1 MPPVITQAGALN
13 TTALI
18 VPNAYIQIVPPAVN
32 YFNGLPTNILGVVGS
47 AQWGPVNQPQAI
59 GSMQAFAQKFGAIQA
74 RKYDLGTHVAAAVQQ
89 GGNNFRC
96 IRVTDGTDA
105 AATLALSSAASS
117 TETATIAGSFTAGD
131 GLVLT
136 ATSAS
141 INGSP
146 VSVTYTVP
154 TPATG
159 VTVTIAAA
167 ALAAL
172 VNANAALTAA
182 GISATAAAGVVTLVY
197 PTSLTVA
204 WSKTLT
210 GSAPTETITLASG
223 TAGTIQ
229 GITLT
234 SIYTGTLGNQCQ
246 ATISNG
252 SNYTA
257 ASPSYKLTISMP
269 GVQEV
274 FDNIGS
280 STVTG
285 AALWLAMAA
294 AVNSGQSAIRG
305 PSQLVV
311 ASVGG
316 SAAAPTLATST
327 LAGGADGAAGVNAS
341 TLVGQSTSPVKGM
354 YLLQNQGVSV
364 AWLADA
370 DDNTQWANHVAFG
383 VAQGIY
389 MIGVGPAGDTV
400 SNAVTV
406 KQTAGIDSPW
416 FKLLFGD
423 WVYWQDSANN
433 VLRLVSP
440 QAFIGGL
447 LGNLSPQNSTL
458 NKPLQGVVGT
468 QKTSNLTGVSGS
480 YTQADL
486 QSLIGAGIDVI
497 ANPCP
502 GGSYFGAQS
511 GHNSSSD
518 ATRNG
523 DNYTRLTDYIAQTLG
538 AASGKFVG
546 QLQTQ
551 QQQLNAKAAIGAF
564 FQSMQ
569 DAGQI
574 GNSVGTTAYKV
585 NLPGAQ
591 SSPARI
597 ALGYEDC
604 DVFVTY
610 LSVVEKFL
618 VNFQGGQS
626 VVLPASANPNN

>member
-1 MPPVITQAGALN
+1 VTATYP
-13 TTALI
+13 TALT
-18 VPNAYIQIVPPAVN
+18 VTWAKAVT
-32 YFNGLPTNILGVVGS
+32 G
-47 AQWGPVNQPQAI
+47 
-59 GSMQAFAQKFGAIQA
+59 
-74 RKYDLGTHVAAAVQQ
+74 
-89 GGNNFRC
+89 
-96 IRVTDGTDA
+96 
-105 AATLALSSAASS
+105 AATETVTLAAGSG
-117 TETATIAGSFTAGD
+117 TTIAG
-131 GLVLT
+131 L
-136 ATSAS
+136 
-141 INGSP
+141 
-146 VSVTYTVP
+146 
-154 TPATG
+154 
-159 VTVTIAAA
+159 
-167 ALAAL
+167 
-172 VNANAALTAA
+172 
-182 GISATAAAGVVTLVY
+182 
-197 PTSLTVA
+197 
-204 WSKTLT
+204 
-210 GSAPTETITLASG
+210 
-223 TAGTIQ
+223 
-229 GITLT
+229 TLT
-234 SIYTGTLGNQCQ
+234 SLYTGSLGNQAQ
-246 ATISNG
+246 VTVSNG
-252 SNYTA
+252 ANYTA
-257 ASPSYKLTISMP
+257 ANPTYRLTIAMP

-274 FDNIGS
+274 FDNLGGS
-280 STVTG
+280 G
-285 AALWLAMAA
+285 AALWQAMAN

-305 PSQLVV
+305 PSQLVLASTGGAAATPV
-311 ASVGG
+311 IGTSSLAGGTDGAGGASVG
-316 SAAAPTLATST
+316 
-327 LAGGADGAAGVNAS
+327 
-341 TLVGQSTSPVKGM
+341 TLVGQNTLPYRGL
-354 YLLQNQGVSV
+354 YTLQGQGVSV

-370 DDNTQWANHVAFG
+370 DDSSQWANQVAFG
-383 VAQGIY
+383 VANGVY
-389 MIGVGPAGDTV
+389 MIGVTPAGDTI
-400 SNAVTV
+400 SNAITA
-406 KQTAGIDSPW
+406 KQNAGIDSPW
-416 FKLLFGD
+416 WKHLFGD

-440 QAFIGGL
+440 QPFIGGL

-468 QKTSNLTGVSGS
+468 QKTSNLTGVSGT

-511 GHNSSSD
+511 GHNASSD
-518 ATRNG
+518 PTRSG

-551 QQQLNAKAAIGAF
+551 QQQLDAKAAIGAF

-574 GNSVGTTAYKV
+574 GAATGGTAYKV

-626 VVLPASANPNN
+626 VVLPASANLNQ

>member
-1 MPPVITQAGALN
+1 MPPVITPQGALN

-18 VPNAYIQIVPPAVN
+18 VPNAYIQIVPPVTN
-32 YFNGLPTNILGVVGS
+32 YFNGLPTNILGVVGT
-47 AQWGPVNQPQAI
+47 APWGPVNQPQTI
-59 GSMQAFAQKFGAIQA
+59 GSMQAYAQKFGAIQA

-89 GGNNFRC
+89 GANNFRC
-96 IRVTDGTDA
+96 VRVTDGTDA
-105 AATLALSSAASS
+105 AASVALSSAPGS
-117 TETATIAGSFTAGD
+117 TETATFAGSFTAGD
-131 GLVLT
+131 VTTLT
-136 ATSAS
+136 ATSTGL
-141 INGSP
+141 NGSP
-146 VSVTYTVP
+146 VNVSYTTP
-154 TPATG
+154 SPATG
-159 VTVTIAAA
+159 ITVTMAAA
-167 ALAAL
+167 ALAAA
-172 VNANAALTAA
+172 VNASPALSAA
-182 GISATAAAGVVTLVY
+182 GISATSIAGAVTLTY
-197 PTSLTVA
+197 PTSLNVT
-204 WSKTLT
+204 WSKTTPGTETLT
-210 GSAPTETITLASG
+210 LAAGSAVTL
-223 TAGTIQ
+223 Q
-229 GITLT
+229 GIVLT
-234 SIYTGTLGNQCQ
+234 SLYTGTLGNQAQ

-252 SNYTA
+252 SSYTTA
-257 ASPSYKLTISMP
+257 NPSYKLTIAMP

-280 STVTG
+280 AAVTG
-285 AALWLAMAA
+285 TALWQAMAN
-294 AVNSGQSAIRG
+294 AVNNGQSAIRG

-311 ASVGG
+311 ATAGG
-316 SAAAPTLATST
+316 SAAAPALATTS
-327 LAGGADGAAGVNAS
+327 LAGGSDGANGVTAA
-341 TLVGQSTSPVKGM
+341 TLVGNAAPVKGM
-354 YLLQNQGVSV
+354 YALQNQGVAV

-370 DDNTQWANHVAFG
+370 DDSSQWANQVAFG

-389 MIGVGPAGDTV
+389 MIGVTPAGDTV
-400 SNAVTV
+400 SNAITV

-416 FKLLFGD
+416 WKHLFGD
-423 WVYWQDSANN
+423 WVYWQDTANN

-468 QKTSNLTGVSGS
+468 QKTSNFTGISGA

-486 QSLIGAGIDVI
+486 QSLIGAGIDVV

-551 QQQLNAKAAIGAF
+551 QQQLNVKAAIGAF

-574 GNSVGTTAYKV
+574 GTSTGGTAYKV
-585 NLPGAQ
+585 TLPGAQ

-626 VVLPASANPNN
+626 VVLPASANPNQ

>member
-1 MPPVITQAGALN
+1 MPPVITPQGALN

-18 VPNAYIQIVPPAVN
+18 VPNAYIQIVPPQIN
-32 YFNGLPTNILGVVGS
+32 YFNGLPTNILGVVGT
-47 AQWGPVNQPQAI
+47 APWGPVNQPQTI
-59 GSMQAFAQKFGAIQA
+59 GSMQGYAQKFGAIQA

-89 GGNNFRC
+89 GANNFRC
-96 IRVTDGTDA
+96 VRVTDGTDTA
-105 AATLALSSAASS
+105 ASLALASTTGS
-117 TETATIAGSFTAGD
+117 TETITVGG
-131 GLVLT
+131 T
-136 ATSAS
+136 ATPGDVLSVTVTS
-141 INGSP
+141 TGVTGSP
-146 VSVTYTVP
+146 VTISYTVKS
-154 TPATG
+154 G
-159 VTVTIAAA
+159 DIAATMAASLGA
-167 ALAAL
+167 ALGANVAL
-172 VNANAALTAA
+172 AAA
-182 GISATAAAGVVTLVY
+182 GISFSVAGAIITALY
-197 PTSLTVA
+197 PTALAVTWAKTV
-204 WSKTLT
+204 T
-210 GSAPTETITLASG
+210 GTSPTETVTLA
-223 TAGTIQ
+223 AGSATPIY
-229 GITLT
+229 GLTLT
-234 SIYTGTLGNQCQ
+234 SIYTGTLGNQAQ
-246 ATISNG
+246 VTISNG

-257 ASPSYKLTISMP
+257 TNPTYKLTISMP
-269 GVQEV
+269 GTQEV
-274 FDNIGS
+274 FDNLG
-280 STVTG
+280 G
-285 AALWLAMAA
+285 ASAVAVWQAMANA
-294 AVNSGQSAIRG
+294 INNGQSALRG
-305 PSQLVV
+305 PSQLVI
-311 ASVGG
+311 ASSGFSTVTPTAGTSSLTGG
-316 SAAAPTLATST
+316 SDG
-327 LAGGADGAAGVNAS
+327 AGGVTAA
-341 TLVGQSTSPVKGM
+341 TLVGQSASPLKGM
-354 YLLQNQGVSV
+354 YALQNQGISV

-370 DDNTQWANHVAFG
+370 DDSSQWANQLGFG
-383 VAQGIY
+383 VANGIY
-389 MIGVGPAGDTV
+389 MIGVTPAGDTI
-400 SNAVTV
+400 ATAITA

-416 FKLLFGD
+416 WKHLFGD
-423 WVYWQDSANN
+423 WVYWQDTANN

-468 QKTSNLTGVSGS
+468 QKTSNLTGVSGA

-486 QSLIGAGIDVI
+486 QNLIGAGIDVI

-511 GHNSSSD
+511 GHNASSD
-518 ATRNG
+518 PTRNG

-574 GNSVGTTAYKV
+574 GASTGGTAYKV

-597 ALGYEDC
+597 ALGYQDC

-626 VVLPASANPNN
+626 VVLPASANPNS

>member
-1 MPPVITQAGALN
+1 MPPVITPQGALN

-18 VPNAYIQIVPPAVN
+18 VPNAYIQIVPPQTN
-32 YFNGLPTNILGVVGS
+32 YFNGLPTNILGVVGT
-47 AQWGPVNQPQAI
+47 AQWGPVNQPQTI
-59 GSMQAFAQKFGAIQA
+59 GSMQAFAQKFGAIQP
-74 RKYDLGTHVAAAVQQ
+74 RKYDLGTHVAVAVQQ
-89 GGNNFRC
+89 GANNFRC
-96 IRVTDGTDA
+96 VRVADGTDTA
-105 AATLALSSAASS
+105 ASLILASAAGS
-117 TETATIAGSFTAGD
+117 TETATIGGSSTAGD
-131 GLVLT
+131 AIALT
-136 ATSAS
+136 ATSAGVS
-141 INGSP
+141 GSP
-146 VSVTYTVP
+146 VTVTYTVKNGD
-154 TPATG
+154 TT
-159 VTVTIAAA
+159 TTMAA

-172 VNANAALTAA
+172 VNANTALTNA
-182 GISATAAAGVVTLVY
+182 GISAAAAAAVVTLTY

-204 WSKTLT
+204 WSRSIT
-210 GSAPTETITLASG
+210 GTTETLTLASG
-223 TAGTIQ
+223 SGVTIS
-229 GITLT
+229 GVTLS

-246 ATISNG
+246 ATLSNG

-257 ASPSYKLTISMP
+257 ANPTYKLTISMP

-274 FDNIGS
+274 FDNLGG
-280 STVTG
+280 TNN
-285 AALWLAMAA
+285 ALWIALAS
-294 AVNSGQSAIRG
+294 AVNNGQSAIRG

-311 ASVGG
+311 AAAGG
-316 SAAAPTLATST
+316 SAAAPTLATASLT
-327 LAGGADGAAGVNAS
+327 GGADGAAGVTAAS
-341 TLVGQSTSPVKGM
+341 LVGQSTSPLKGM
-354 YLLQNQGVSV
+354 YALQNQGASA

-370 DDNTQWANHVAFG
+370 DDSSQWANQAAFG
-383 VAQGIY
+383 VTNGVY
-389 MIGVGPAGDTV
+389 MIGVTPAGDTITG
-400 SNAVTV
+400 AITA
-406 KQTAGIDSPW
+406 KQNAGIDTPW
-416 FKLLFGD
+416 WKHLFGD
-423 WVYWQDSANN
+423 WVYWQDTANN

-468 QKTSNLTGVSGS
+468 QKTSNLTGVSGA

-486 QSLIGAGIDVI
+486 QALIGAGIDIV

-518 ATRNG
+518 PTRNG

-551 QQQLNAKAAIGAF
+551 QQQLNVKAAIGAF

-574 GNSVGTTAYKV
+574 GSSTGATAYKV
-585 NLPGAQ
+585 TLPGAQ

-626 VVLPASANPNN
+626 VVLPASANPNS